1 MSEPKGRIILRGA
14 RADLLGAGRGR
25 RQFSPV
31 ACFFHPLFLAGSKN
45 GGTQN
50 DRSGQFALVQTFL
63 YGLVK
68 DFRMSTYRERLD
80 SWGGGCHP
88 SPPFQR
94 SGRGGGTLISGK
106 EVSFL
111 TLVVRALALHT
122 AGRGFNYHWIL
133 LYLDPLWVM
142 WGP

>member
-68 DFRMSTYRERLD
+68 DFRMSTYRARLD

-88 SPPFQR
+88 ASVQE
-94 SGRGGGTLISGK
+94 GGGCASISGYP
-106 EVSFL
+106 ERRSVSL
-111 TLVVRALALHT
+111 
-122 AGRGFNYHWIL
+122 
-133 LYLDPLWVM
+133 P
-142 WGP
+142 

>member
-1 MSEPKGRIILRGA
+1 MSEPKGRIFLRGA

-31 ACFFHPLFLAGSKN
+31 ACFFHPLFLAGSEKR
-45 GGTQN
+45 GTQN

-68 DFRMSTYRERLD
+68 DFRMSTYHARLD

-88 SPPFQR
+88 DSVEEGGGASI
-94 SGRGGGTLISGK
+94 SGR
-106 EVSFL
+106 EVSIL
-111 TLVVRALALHT
+111 TLVVRALASHT
-122 AGRGFNYHWIL
+122 AGSGFNSHWIL
-133 LYLDPLWVM
+133 LFLDPLWVI

>member
-1 MSEPKGRIILRGA
+1 MSEPKGRKFLRGA

-45 GGTQN
+45 RGTQN

-68 DFRMSTYRERLD
+68 DFRMSTSRERLD
-80 SWGGGCHP
+80 SWGVYVCVVVNLT
-88 SPPFQR
+88 STTPPK
-94 SGRGGGTLISGK
+94 GK
-106 EVSFL
+106 RLSTFL
-111 TLVVRALALHT
+111 L
-122 AGRGFNYHWIL
+122 
-133 LYLDPLWVM
+133 
-142 WGP
+142 